1 MKTLLIIGRFQP
13 FHRGHLHVIKKYSD
27 KGFFIKIGI
36 GSVRKY
42 HEKDN
47 PFTKEERD
55 EMIKLTLKANKI
67 KNYKIYYIPD
77 TKDDDKWTKNVKKI
91 VRSFDILFT
100 GNEKIKEL
108 FKEEKTELH
117 TLKETSEKFK
127 GINAKEIR
135 RKWLG
140 IKSKKGLPEEIFNYL
155 KKIRAY
161 DRLKEIHNPKKRVH
175 YLLKTNGLTIS
186 VAESCTGGA
195 ISRAL
200 ISYSG
205 ASNFFK
211 LGIVAYDAKSKIKNI
226 KVSKKI
232 IKKYSSISS
241 KTTEEMALKIRK
253 ITKTDYSVSST
264 GHADPSD
271 AMVGTIFISIASPK
285 KVYSKKLDIKLKDR
299 NKIIDS
305 AVNKAIQFLYEVLK
319 KEIL

>member
-13 FHRGHLHVIKKYSD
+13 FHLGHLYVIKKYSD
-27 KGFFIKIGI
+27 KDFFIKIGI

-67 KNYKIYYIPD
+67 KDYKIYYIPD
-77 TKDDDKWTKNVKKI
+77 TKDDEEWMKDVKKI
-91 VRSFDILFT
+91 VGGFDILFT
-100 GNEKIKEL
+100 GNNKVKKL
-108 FKEEKTELH
+108 FKKENIKVH
-117 TLKETSEKFK
+117 TLKESKERFK
-127 GINAKEIR
+127 GIRAKEIR
-135 RKWLG
+135 KKWLE
-140 IKSKKGLPEEIFNYL
+140 IKSKKGLPEEVFNYL

-161 DRLKEIHNPKKRVH
+161 DRIKEIHNPKKKVH
-175 YLLKTNGLTIS
+175 YLLRTNHLTIS

-205 ASNFFK
+205 SSNFFK
-211 LGIVAYDAKSKIKNI
+211 LGIVAYDTESKIKSL
-226 KVSKKI
+226 KMSRQK
-232 IKKYSSISS
+232 IKKYGSISS
-241 KTTEEMALKIRK
+241 QITKEMALRIRK
-253 ITKTDYSVSST
+253 KSKTDYSISST
-264 GHADPSD
+264 GYADPSD
-271 AMVGTIFISIASPK
+271 TRAGTIYLSIASPK

-305 AVNKAIQFLYEVLK
+305 AVNKAIEFLYEVLK
-319 KEIL
+319 KERL